1 MRFETEAGRFP
12 GIVLRLG
19 RKKFPVKIRKF
30 DVSGRVGLEPD
41 QRLHVQVTNI
51 SVERKN
57 GSCSHDG
64 FYSIGHKPL
73 RPEVV

>member
-30 DVSGRVGLEPD
+30 DVAGSVRLEPD
-41 QRLHVQVTNI
+41 QRLHVKVTNL
-51 SVERKN
+51 SEMKKN
-57 GSCSHDG
+57 
-64 FYSIGHKPL
+64 L
-73 RPEVV
+73 LE